1 MSEEKRLQ
9 EDLEK
14 GKAMEEFFEEAPLQR
29 IAEEKAAYEEKVA
42 KATAKFPER
51 KEVEGQ
57 RLYTP
62 LDVKD
67 FDYCEK
73 LGFPGMYPFTR
84 GVQPTMYRGRL
95 WTMRA
100 YAGFATA
107 EETNARYKYLLEA
120 GQTGLSV
127 AMDLPTQIGLDSD
140 HELSHGEVGKVGVA
154 IDSLADMEAL
164 FEGIPLDKVS
174 TSMTIN
180 GPAAVL
186 LAMYVAVAEKQGVKP
201 EQLRGTIQ
209 NDILK
214 EYIAR
219 GTYIFPPRPSMRL
232 VTDTFA
238 YCSKNIP
245 KWNTI
250 SVGAYHIREAGA
262 SEVQEIAFAFANA
275 MAYIDA
281 AIQAGQK
288 VDDFAPGISWI
299 FTAGLDFFSEV
310 AKFRAARRLWARIMK
325 ERYGAT
331 VPKAQMLRVHV
342 HTAGSVLT
350 AQQPLINAI
359 RITWQAMSA
368 ILGGI
373 QSMACCAYDEAI
385 AIPTEESATL
395 ALRTQQLLA
404 YESNIPNTIDPL
416 AGSYYVESLTD
427 KIEQEAYEYIKKI
440 DEMGGAVAAI
450 EHGYM
455 QQEMARN
462 AFSDQRDIETGKRTV
477 IGVNKYV
484 DNSKANEDQEV
495 LTVDLAVGERQVA
508 RLEKMK
514 ANRDNEAVKASL
526 EKLRAAAKGTENL
539 MPYLIDAVKT
549 YATLGEI
556 CGVLREEFGEF
567 KPSIYY

>member
-1 MSEEKRLQ
+1 MDKEKLQ
-9 EDLEK
+9 QGLNEY
-14 GKAMEEFFEEAPLQR
+14 EA
-29 IAEEKAAYEEKVA
+29 KVA

-51 KEVEGQ
+51 KNFEAQ

-62 LDVKD
+62 LDIED
-67 FDYCEK
+67 FDYGEK
-73 LGFPGMYPFTR
+73 LGFPGQYPFTR

-164 FEGIPLDKVS
+164 FDGIPLDKVS

-201 EQLRGTIQ
+201 EALKGTIQ

-232 VTDTFA
+232 ITDTFE

-281 AIQAGQK
+281 AIKAGQK

-299 FTAGLDFFSEV
+299 FTAGLDFFGEV

-325 ERYGAT
+325 ERYAAS

-350 AQQPLINAI
+350 AQQPLNNVV
-359 RITWQAMSA
+359 RITWQALSA
-368 ILGGI
+368 VLGGI

-385 AIPTEESATL
+385 ALPTEESATL

-404 YESNIPNTIDPL
+404 YESGVTDTIDPL
-416 AGSYYVESLTD
+416 AGSYYIETLTD
-427 KIEQEAYEYIKKI
+427 KIEKEAYDYIDKI
-440 DEMGGAVAAI
+440 DRMGGAVAAI
-450 EHGYM
+450 EQGYM
-455 QQEMARN
+455 QQEMA
-462 AFSDQRDIETGKRTV
+462 AHAYEYQHEVELDKRTV
-477 IGVNKYV
+477 IGVNKFN
-484 DNSKANEDQEV
+484 DSKKLAEQDV
-495 LTVDLAVGERQVA
+495 LTADLSVGERQIA
-508 RLEKMK
+508 RLKKMK
-514 ANRDNEAVKASL
+514 AARDNEAVKAAL
-526 EKLRAAAKGTENL
+526 EKLREAAKGTENL

-556 CGVLREEFGEF
+556 CGVLREEFGEYKQSGSMF
-567 KPSIYY
+567 

>member
-1 MSEEKRLQ
+1 MAEMMNDNKEMLQ
-9 EDLEK
+9 QGLE
-14 GKAMEEFFEEAPLQR
+14 
-29 IAEEKAAYEEKVA
+29 AYNAKVS

-51 KEVEGQ
+51 PHMDAKQ
-57 RLYTP
+57 RIYTP
-62 LDVKD
+62 LDIEGFNYLEKD
-67 FDYCEK
+67 
-73 LGFPGMYPFTR
+73 GFPGQYPFTR

-107 EETNARYKYLLEA
+107 EETNARYKYLLQA

-140 HELSHGEVGKVGVA
+140 AELSHGEVGKVGVA
-154 IDSLADMEAL
+154 IDSLADMEQL
-164 FEGIPLDKVS
+164 FDGIPLDKVS

-232 VTDTFA
+232 ITNTFE
-238 YCSKNIP
+238 YCSKYIP

-250 SVGAYHIREAGA
+250 SVGAYQIREAGS

-275 MAYIDA
+275 IAYIDA
-281 AIQAGQK
+281 AIKAGQK

-299 FTAGLDFFSEV
+299 FTAGLDFFFEI

-350 AQQPLINAI
+350 AQQPLNNVA

-368 ILGGI
+368 VLGGI
-373 QSMACCAYDEAI
+373 QSMACCAYDEALSL
-385 AIPTEESATL
+385 PTEESATL
-395 ALRTQQLLA
+395 ALRTQQLIA
-404 YESNIPNTIDPL
+404 YESGVADTIDPL
-416 AGSYYVESLTD
+416 AGSYYVEALTN
-427 KIEQEAYEYIKKI
+427 KIEKEAEEYIKKI

-450 EHGYM
+450 EQGYM
-455 QQEMARN
+455 QREMA
-462 AFSDQRDIETGKRTV
+462 AHAYEDLTAIETGKKTV
-477 IGVNKYV
+477 IGVNKYA
-484 DNSKANEDQEV
+484 DNKGAAEGESLKA
-495 LTVDLAVGERQVA
+495 DLSVGERQIKRVND
-508 RLEKMK
+508 MK
-514 ANRDNEAVKASL
+514 AKRDQAAVDKALAELKEACNG
-526 EKLRAAAKGTENL
+526 EENL
-539 MPYLIDAVKT
+539 MPYLIAAVKT

-556 CGVLREEFGEF
+556 CGVMREVFGEYKQDGSAF
-567 KPSIYY
+567 

>member
-1 MSEEKRLQ
+1 MTTTMNDKEMLQ
-9 EDLEK
+9 QGLD
-14 GKAMEEFFEEAPLQR
+14 
-29 IAEEKAAYEEKVA
+29 AYNVKVA

-51 KEVEGQ
+51 PHMDAKQ

-62 LDVKD
+62 LDIDGFNYLEKD
-67 FDYCEK
+67 
-73 LGFPGMYPFTR
+73 GFPGQYPFTR

-107 EETNARYKYLLEA
+107 EETNARYKYLLQA

-140 HELSHGEVGKVGVA
+140 AELSHGEVGKVGVA
-154 IDSLADMEAL
+154 IDSLADMEQL
-164 FEGIPLDKVS
+164 FDGIPLDKVS

-232 VTDTFA
+232 ITNTFE
-238 YCSKNIP
+238 YCSKYIP

-275 MAYIDA
+275 IAYIDA
-281 AIQAGQK
+281 AIKAGQK

-299 FTAGLDFFSEV
+299 FTAGLDFFFEI

-350 AQQPLINAI
+350 AQQPLNNVA

-368 ILGGI
+368 VLGGI
-373 QSMACCAYDEAI
+373 QSMACCAYDEALSL
-385 AIPTEESATL
+385 PTEESATL
-395 ALRTQQLLA
+395 ALRTQQLIA
-404 YESNIPNTIDPL
+404 YESGVADTIDPL
-416 AGSYYVESLTD
+416 AGSYYVEALTN
-427 KIEQEAYEYIKKI
+427 KIEQDAEEYIKKI

-450 EHGYM
+450 EQGYM
-455 QQEMARN
+455 QREMA
-462 AFSDQRDIETGKRTV
+462 AHAYEDLTAIETGKKTV
-477 IGVNKYV
+477 IGVNKYA
-484 DNSKANEDQEV
+484 DNKGAAEGESLKA
-495 LTVDLAVGERQVA
+495 DLSVGERQIKRVNA
-508 RLEKMK
+508 MK
-514 ANRDNEAVKASL
+514 AKRDQAAVDKALGELKEAC
-526 EKLRAAAKGTENL
+526 KGEENL
-539 MPYLIDAVKT
+539 MPYLIAAVKT

-556 CGVLREEFGEF
+556 CGVMREVFGEYKQDGSAF
-567 KPSIYY
+567 

>member
-1 MSEEKRLQ
+1 MNKEKLQ
-9 EDLEK
+9 QGLNEY
-14 GKAMEEFFEEAPLQR
+14 EA
-29 IAEEKAAYEEKVA
+29 KVA

-51 KEVEGQ
+51 KNFEAQ

-62 LDVKD
+62 LDIED
-67 FDYCEK
+67 FDYGEK
-73 LGFPGMYPFTR
+73 LGFPGQYPFTR

-164 FEGIPLDKVS
+164 FDGIPLDKVS

-201 EQLRGTIQ
+201 EALKGTIQ

-232 VTDTFA
+232 ITDTFE

-281 AIQAGQK
+281 AIKAGQK

-299 FTAGLDFFSEV
+299 FTAGLDFFGEV

-325 ERYGAT
+325 ERYGAS

-350 AQQPLINAI
+350 AQQPLNNVV
-359 RITWQAMSA
+359 RITWQALSA
-368 ILGGI
+368 VLGGI

-385 AIPTEESATL
+385 ALPTEESATL

-404 YESNIPNTIDPL
+404 YESGVTDTIDPL
-416 AGSYYVESLTD
+416 AGSYYIETLTD
-427 KIEQEAYEYIKKI
+427 KIEKEAYDYIDKI
-440 DEMGGAVAAI
+440 DRMGGAVAAI
-450 EHGYM
+450 EQGYM
-455 QQEMARN
+455 QQEMA
-462 AFSDQRDIETGKRTV
+462 AHAYEYQHEVELGKRTV
-477 IGVNKYV
+477 IGVNKFN
-484 DNSKANEDQEV
+484 DSKKLAEQDV
-495 LTVDLAVGERQVA
+495 LTADLSVGERQIA
-508 RLEKMK
+508 RLEKMR
-514 ANRDNEAVKASL
+514 AARDNEAVKAAL
-526 EKLRAAAKGTENL
+526 EKLREAAKGTENL

-556 CGVLREEFGEF
+556 CGVLREEFGEYKQSGSMF
-567 KPSIYY
+567 

>member
-1 MSEEKRLQ
+1 MDKEKLQ
-9 EDLEK
+9 QGLNEY
-14 GKAMEEFFEEAPLQR
+14 EA
-29 IAEEKAAYEEKVA
+29 KVA
-42 KATAKFPER
+42 KAVAKFPER
-51 KEVEGQ
+51 KNFEAQ

-62 LDVKD
+62 LDIED
-67 FDYCEK
+67 FDYGEK
-73 LGFPGMYPFTR
+73 LGFPGQYPFTR

-164 FEGIPLDKVS
+164 FDGIPLDKVS

-201 EQLRGTIQ
+201 EALKGTIQ

-232 VTDTFA
+232 ITDTFE

-281 AIQAGQK
+281 AIKAGQK

-299 FTAGLDFFSEV
+299 FTAGLNFFGEV

-325 ERYGAT
+325 ERYGAS

-350 AQQPLINAI
+350 AQQPLNNVV
-359 RITWQAMSA
+359 RITWQALSA
-368 ILGGI
+368 VLGGI

-385 AIPTEESATL
+385 ALPTEESATL

-404 YESNIPNTIDPL
+404 YESGVTDTIDPL
-416 AGSYYVESLTD
+416 AGSYYIETLTD
-427 KIEQEAYEYIKKI
+427 KIEKEAYDYIDKI
-440 DEMGGAVAAI
+440 DRMGGAVAAI
-450 EHGYM
+450 EQGYM
-455 QQEMARN
+455 QQEMA
-462 AFSDQRDIETGKRTV
+462 AHAYEYQHEVELGKRTV
-477 IGVNKYV
+477 IGVNKFN
-484 DNSKANEDQEV
+484 DSKKLAEQDV
-495 LTVDLAVGERQVA
+495 LTADLSVGERQIA

-514 ANRDNEAVKASL
+514 AARDNEAVKAAL
-526 EKLRAAAKGTENL
+526 EKLREAAKGTENL

-556 CGVLREEFGEF
+556 CGVLREEFGEYKQSGSMF
-567 KPSIYY
+567 

>member
-1 MSEEKRLQ
+1 MDKEKLQ
-9 EDLEK
+9 QGLNEY
-14 GKAMEEFFEEAPLQR
+14 EA
-29 IAEEKAAYEEKVA
+29 KVA
-42 KATAKFPER
+42 KAVAKFPER
-51 KEVEGQ
+51 KNFETQ

-62 LDVKD
+62 LDIED
-67 FDYCEK
+67 FDYGEK
-73 LGFPGMYPFTR
+73 LGFPGQYPFTR

-164 FEGIPLDKVS
+164 FDGIPLDKVS

-201 EQLRGTIQ
+201 EALKGTIQ

-232 VTDTFA
+232 ITDTFE

-281 AIQAGQK
+281 AIKAGQK

-299 FTAGLDFFSEV
+299 FTAGLDFFGEV

-325 ERYGAT
+325 ERYGAS

-350 AQQPLINAI
+350 AQQPLNNVV
-359 RITWQAMSA
+359 RITWQALSA
-368 ILGGI
+368 VLGGI

-385 AIPTEESATL
+385 ALPTEESATL

-404 YESNIPNTIDPL
+404 YESGVTDTIDPL
-416 AGSYYVESLTD
+416 AGSYYIETLTD
-427 KIEQEAYEYIKKI
+427 KIEKEAYDYIDKI
-440 DEMGGAVAAI
+440 DRMGGAVAAI
-450 EHGYM
+450 EQGYM
-455 QQEMARN
+455 QQEMA
-462 AFSDQRDIETGKRTV
+462 AHAYEYQHEVELGKRTV
-477 IGVNKYV
+477 IGVNKFN
-484 DNSKANEDQEV
+484 DSKKLAEQDV
-495 LTVDLAVGERQVA
+495 LTADLSVGERQIA

-514 ANRDNEAVKASL
+514 AGRDNEAVKAAL
-526 EKLRAAAKGTENL
+526 EKLREAAKGTENL

-556 CGVLREEFGEF
+556 CGVLREEFGEYKQSGSMF
-567 KPSIYY
+567 

>member
-1 MSEEKRLQ
+1 MDKEKLQ
-9 EDLEK
+9 QGLNEY
-14 GKAMEEFFEEAPLQR
+14 EA
-29 IAEEKAAYEEKVA
+29 KVA

-51 KEVEGQ
+51 KNFEAQ

-62 LDVKD
+62 LDIED
-67 FDYCEK
+67 FDYGEK
-73 LGFPGMYPFTR
+73 LGFPGQYPFTR

-164 FEGIPLDKVS
+164 FDGIPLDKVS

-201 EQLRGTIQ
+201 EALKGTIQ

-232 VTDTFA
+232 ITDTFE

-281 AIQAGQK
+281 AIKAGQK

-299 FTAGLDFFSEV
+299 FTAGLDFFGEV

-325 ERYGAT
+325 ERYGAS

-350 AQQPLINAI
+350 AQQPLNNVV
-359 RITWQAMSA
+359 RITWQALSA
-368 ILGGI
+368 VLGGI

-385 AIPTEESATL
+385 ALPTEESATL

-404 YESNIPNTIDPL
+404 YESGVTDTIDPL
-416 AGSYYVESLTD
+416 AGSYYIETLTD
-427 KIEQEAYEYIKKI
+427 KIEKEAYDYIDKI
-440 DEMGGAVAAI
+440 ERMGGAVAAI
-450 EHGYM
+450 EQGYM
-455 QQEMARN
+455 QQEMA
-462 AFSDQRDIETGKRTV
+462 AHAYEYQHEVELGKRTV
-477 IGVNKYV
+477 IGVNKFN
-484 DNSKANEDQEV
+484 DSKKLAEQDV
-495 LTVDLAVGERQVA
+495 LTADLSVGERQIA

-514 ANRDNEAVKASL
+514 AARDNEAVKAAL
-526 EKLRAAAKGTENL
+526 EKLREAAKGTENL

-556 CGVLREEFGEF
+556 CGVLREEFGEYKQSGSMF
-567 KPSIYY
+567 

>member
-1 MSEEKRLQ
+1 MTDKEMLQ
-9 EDLEK
+9 QGLE
-14 GKAMEEFFEEAPLQR
+14 
-29 IAEEKAAYEEKVA
+29 AYNAKVA

-51 KEVEGQ
+51 PHMDAKQ
-57 RLYTP
+57 RIYTP
-62 LDVKD
+62 LDIEGFNYLEKD
-67 FDYCEK
+67 
-73 LGFPGMYPFTR
+73 GFPGQYPFTR

-107 EETNARYKYLLEA
+107 EETNARYKYLLQA

-140 HELSHGEVGKVGVA
+140 AELSHGEVGKVGVA
-154 IDSLADMEAL
+154 IDSLADMEQL
-164 FEGIPLDKVS
+164 FDGIPLDKVS

-232 VTDTFA
+232 ITNTFE
-238 YCSKNIP
+238 YCSKYIP

-250 SVGAYHIREAGA
+250 SVGAYHIREAGS

-275 MAYIDA
+275 IAYIDA
-281 AIQAGQK
+281 AIKAGQK

-299 FTAGLDFFSEV
+299 FTAGLDFFFEI

-350 AQQPLINAI
+350 AQQPLNNVA

-368 ILGGI
+368 VLGGI
-373 QSMACCAYDEAI
+373 QSMACCAYDEALSL
-385 AIPTEESATL
+385 PTEESATL
-395 ALRTQQLLA
+395 ALRTQQLIA
-404 YESNIPNTIDPL
+404 YESGVADTIDPL
-416 AGSYYVESLTD
+416 AGSYYVEALTN
-427 KIEQEAYEYIKKI
+427 KIEKKRKNI
-440 DEMGGAVAAI
+440 LRRSMRWAV
-450 EHGYM
+450 
-455 QQEMARN
+455 
-462 AFSDQRDIETGKRTV
+462 
-477 IGVNKYV
+477 
-484 DNSKANEDQEV
+484 
-495 LTVDLAVGERQVA
+495 
-508 RLEKMK
+508 
-514 ANRDNEAVKASL
+514 
-526 EKLRAAAKGTENL
+526 
-539 MPYLIDAVKT
+539 P
-549 YATLGEI
+549 
-556 CGVLREEFGEF
+556 
-567 KPSIYY
+567 

>member
-1 MSEEKRLQ
+1 MDKEKLQ
-9 EDLEK
+9 QGLNEY
-14 GKAMEEFFEEAPLQR
+14 EA
-29 IAEEKAAYEEKVA
+29 KVA

-51 KEVEGQ
+51 KNFEAQ

-62 LDVKD
+62 LDIED
-67 FDYCEK
+67 FDYGEK
-73 LGFPGMYPFTR
+73 LGFPGQYPFTR

-164 FEGIPLDKVS
+164 FDGIPLDKVS

-201 EQLRGTIQ
+201 EALKGTIQ

-232 VTDTFA
+232 ITDTFE

-281 AIQAGQK
+281 AIKAGQK

-299 FTAGLDFFSEV
+299 FTAGLDFFGEV

-325 ERYGAT
+325 ERYGAS

-350 AQQPLINAI
+350 AQQPLNNVV
-359 RITWQAMSA
+359 RITWQALSA
-368 ILGGI
+368 VLGGI

-385 AIPTEESATL
+385 ALPTEESATL

-404 YESNIPNTIDPL
+404 YESGVTDTIDPL
-416 AGSYYVESLTD
+416 AGSYYIETLTD
-427 KIEQEAYEYIKKI
+427 KIEKEAYDYIDKI
-440 DEMGGAVAAI
+440 DHMGGAVAAI
-450 EHGYM
+450 EQGYM
-455 QQEMARN
+455 QQEMA
-462 AFSDQRDIETGKRTV
+462 AHAYEYQHEVELGKRTV
-477 IGVNKYV
+477 IGVNKFN
-484 DNSKANEDQEV
+484 DSKKLAEQDV
-495 LTVDLAVGERQVA
+495 LTADLSVGERQIA

-514 ANRDNEAVKASL
+514 AARDNEAVKAAL
-526 EKLRAAAKGTENL
+526 EKLREAAKGTENL

-556 CGVLREEFGEF
+556 CGVLREEFGEYKQSGSMF
-567 KPSIYY
+567 

>member
-1 MSEEKRLQ
+1 MDKEKLQ
-9 EDLEK
+9 QGLNEY
-14 GKAMEEFFEEAPLQR
+14 EA
-29 IAEEKAAYEEKVA
+29 KVA

-51 KEVEGQ
+51 KNFEVQ

-62 LDVKD
+62 LDIED
-67 FDYCEK
+67 FDYGEK
-73 LGFPGMYPFTR
+73 LGFPGQYPFTR

-164 FEGIPLDKVS
+164 FDGIPLDKVS

-201 EQLRGTIQ
+201 EALKGTIQ

-232 VTDTFA
+232 ITDTFE

-281 AIQAGQK
+281 AIKAGQK

-299 FTAGLDFFSEV
+299 FTARLDFFGEV

-325 ERYGAT
+325 ERYGAS

-350 AQQPLINAI
+350 AQQPLNNVV
-359 RITWQAMSA
+359 RITWQALSA
-368 ILGGI
+368 VLGGI

-385 AIPTEESATL
+385 ALPTEESATL

-404 YESNIPNTIDPL
+404 YESGVTDTIDPL
-416 AGSYYVESLTD
+416 AGSYYIETLTD
-427 KIEQEAYEYIKKI
+427 KIEKEAYDYIDKI
-440 DEMGGAVAAI
+440 DRMGGAVAAI
-450 EHGYM
+450 EQGYM
-455 QQEMARN
+455 QQEMA
-462 AFSDQRDIETGKRTV
+462 AHAYEYQHEVELGKRTV
-477 IGVNKYV
+477 IGVNKFN
-484 DNSKANEDQEV
+484 DSKKLAEQDV
-495 LTVDLAVGERQVA
+495 LTADLSVGERQIA

-514 ANRDNEAVKASL
+514 AARDNEAVKAAL
-526 EKLRAAAKGTENL
+526 EKLREAAKGTENL

-556 CGVLREEFGEF
+556 CGVLREEFGEYKQSGSMF
-567 KPSIYY
+567 

>member
-1 MSEEKRLQ
+1 MDKEKLQ
-9 EDLEK
+9 QGLNEY
-14 GKAMEEFFEEAPLQR
+14 EA
-29 IAEEKAAYEEKVA
+29 KVA

-51 KEVEGQ
+51 KNFEAQ

-62 LDVKD
+62 LDIED
-67 FDYCEK
+67 FDYGEK
-73 LGFPGMYPFTR
+73 LGFPGQYPFTR

-164 FEGIPLDKVS
+164 FDGIPLDKVS

-201 EQLRGTIQ
+201 EALKGTIQ

-219 GTYIFPPRPSMRL
+219 GTYIFSPRPSMRL
-232 VTDTFA
+232 ITDTFE

-281 AIQAGQK
+281 AIKAGQK

-299 FTAGLDFFSEV
+299 FTAGLDFFGEV

-325 ERYGAT
+325 ERYGAS

-350 AQQPLINAI
+350 AQQPLNNVV
-359 RITWQAMSA
+359 RITWQALSA
-368 ILGGI
+368 VLGGI

-385 AIPTEESATL
+385 ALPTEESATL

-404 YESNIPNTIDPL
+404 YESGVTDTIDPL
-416 AGSYYVESLTD
+416 AGSYYIETLTD
-427 KIEQEAYEYIKKI
+427 KIEKEAYDYIDKI
-440 DEMGGAVAAI
+440 DRMGGAVAAI
-450 EHGYM
+450 EQGYM
-455 QQEMARN
+455 QQEMA
-462 AFSDQRDIETGKRTV
+462 AHAYEYQHEVELGKRTV
-477 IGVNKYV
+477 IGVNKFN
-484 DNSKANEDQEV
+484 DSKKIAEQDV
-495 LTVDLAVGERQVA
+495 LTADLSVGERQIA

-514 ANRDNEAVKASL
+514 AARDNEAVKAAL
-526 EKLRAAAKGTENL
+526 EKLREAAKGTENL

-556 CGVLREEFGEF
+556 CGVLREEFGEYKQSGSMF
-567 KPSIYY
+567 

>member
-1 MSEEKRLQ
+1 MDKEKLQ
-9 EDLEK
+9 QGLNEY
-14 GKAMEEFFEEAPLQR
+14 EA
-29 IAEEKAAYEEKVA
+29 KVA
-42 KATAKFPER
+42 KAVAKFPER
-51 KEVEGQ
+51 KNFEAQ

-62 LDVKD
+62 LDIED
-67 FDYCEK
+67 FDYGEK
-73 LGFPGMYPFTR
+73 LGFPGQYPFTR

-164 FEGIPLDKVS
+164 FDGIPLDKVS

-201 EQLRGTIQ
+201 EDLKGTIQ

-232 VTDTFA
+232 ITDTFE
-238 YCSKNIP
+238 YCSKNIS

-281 AIQAGQK
+281 AIKAGQK

-299 FTAGLDFFSEV
+299 FTAGLDFFGEV

-325 ERYGAT
+325 ERYGAS

-350 AQQPLINAI
+350 AQQPLNNVV
-359 RITWQAMSA
+359 RITWQALSA
-368 ILGGI
+368 ALGGI

-385 AIPTEESATL
+385 ALPTEESATL

-404 YESNIPNTIDPL
+404 YESGVTDTIDPL
-416 AGSYYVESLTD
+416 AGSYYIEALTD
-427 KIEQEAYEYIKKI
+427 KIEKEAYDYIDKI
-440 DEMGGAVAAI
+440 DRMGGAVAAI
-450 EHGYM
+450 EQGYM
-455 QQEMARN
+455 QQEMA
-462 AFSDQRDIETGKRTV
+462 AHAYEYQHEVELGKRTV
-477 IGVNKYV
+477 IGVNKFN
-484 DNSKANEDQEV
+484 DSKKLAEQDV
-495 LTVDLAVGERQVA
+495 LTADLSVGERQIA

-514 ANRDNEAVKASL
+514 ASRDNEAVKAAL
-526 EKLRAAAKGTENL
+526 EKLREAAKGTENL

-556 CGVLREEFGEF
+556 CGVLREEFGEYKQSGSMF
-567 KPSIYY
+567 

>member
-1 MSEEKRLQ
+1 MDKEKLQ
-9 EDLEK
+9 QGLNEY
-14 GKAMEEFFEEAPLQR
+14 EA
-29 IAEEKAAYEEKVA
+29 KVA

-51 KEVEGQ
+51 KNFETQ

-62 LDVKD
+62 LDIED
-67 FDYCEK
+67 FDYGEK
-73 LGFPGMYPFTR
+73 LGFPGQYPFTR

-164 FEGIPLDKVS
+164 FDGIPLDKVS

-201 EQLRGTIQ
+201 EDLKGTIQ

-232 VTDTFA
+232 ITDTFE

-281 AIQAGQK
+281 AIKAGQK

-299 FTAGLDFFSEV
+299 FTAGLDFFGEV

-325 ERYGAT
+325 ERYGAS

-350 AQQPLINAI
+350 AQQPLNNVV
-359 RITWQAMSA
+359 RITWQALSA
-368 ILGGI
+368 VLGGI

-385 AIPTEESATL
+385 ALPTEESATL

-404 YESNIPNTIDPL
+404 YESGVTDTIDPL
-416 AGSYYVESLTD
+416 AGSYYIETLTD
-427 KIEQEAYEYIKKI
+427 KIEKEAYDYIDKI
-440 DEMGGAVAAI
+440 DRMGGAVAAI
-450 EHGYM
+450 EQGYM
-455 QQEMARN
+455 QQEMA
-462 AFSDQRDIETGKRTV
+462 AHAYEYQHEVELGKRTV
-477 IGVNKYV
+477 IGVNKFN
-484 DNSKANEDQEV
+484 DSKKLAEQDV
-495 LTVDLAVGERQVA
+495 LTADLSVGERQIA

-514 ANRDNEAVKASL
+514 AARDNEAVKAAL
-526 EKLRAAAKGTENL
+526 EKLREAAKGMENL

-556 CGVLREEFGEF
+556 CGVLREEFGEYKQSGSMF
-567 KPSIYY
+567 

>member
-1 MSEEKRLQ
+1 MDKEKLQ
-9 EDLEK
+9 QGL
-14 GKAMEEFFEEAPLQR
+14 
-29 IAEEKAAYEEKVA
+29 AEYDAKVA

-51 KEVEGQ
+51 KEFAAQ

-62 LDVKD
+62 MDVEG
-67 FDYCEK
+67 FDYGEK
-73 LGFPGMYPFTR
+73 LGFPGQYPFTR

-107 EETNARYKYLLEA
+107 EETNVRYKYLLEA

-164 FEGIPLDKVS
+164 FDGIPLDKVS

-186 LAMYVAVAEKQGVKP
+186 LAMYVAVAEKQGVAP
-201 EQLRGTIQ
+201 EALKGTIQ

-232 VTDTFA
+232 ITDTFE

-281 AIQAGQK
+281 AIKAGQK

-350 AQQPLINAI
+350 AQQPLNNVV

-368 ILGGI
+368 VLGGI

-385 AIPTEESATL
+385 ALPTEESATL

-404 YESNIPNTIDPL
+404 YESGVTDTIDPL
-416 AGSYYVESLTD
+416 AGSYYIESLTD
-427 KIEQEAYEYIKKI
+427 KIEQEAYEYIAKI
-440 DEMGGAVAAI
+440 DKMGGAVAAI
-450 EHGYM
+450 EQGYM
-455 QQEMARN
+455 QQEMA
-462 AFSDQRDIETGKRTV
+462 AHAYEYQHDVELGKRTV
-477 IGVNKYV
+477 IGVNKFA
-484 DNSKANEDQEV
+484 DNKKMAEQDV
-495 LTVDLAVGERQVA
+495 LTADLSVGERQVA
-508 RLEKMK
+508 RLNKMK
-514 ANRDNEAVKASL
+514 AGRDNAAVQASL
-526 EKLRAAAKGTENL
+526 AKLREAAKGTENL

-556 CGVLREEFGEF
+556 CGVLREEFGEYKQSGSMF
-567 KPSIYY
+567 

>member
-1 MSEEKRLQ
+1 MDKEKLQ
-9 EDLEK
+9 QGLNEY
-14 GKAMEEFFEEAPLQR
+14 EA
-29 IAEEKAAYEEKVA
+29 KVA

-51 KEVEGQ
+51 KNFEAQ

-62 LDVKD
+62 LDIED
-67 FDYCEK
+67 FDYGEK
-73 LGFPGMYPFTR
+73 LGFPGQYPFTR

-201 EQLRGTIQ
+201 EALKGTIQ

-232 VTDTFA
+232 ITDTFE

-281 AIQAGQK
+281 AIKAGQK

-299 FTAGLDFFSEV
+299 FTAGLDFFGEV

-325 ERYGAT
+325 ERYGAS

-350 AQQPLINAI
+350 AQQPLNNVV
-359 RITWQAMSA
+359 RITWQALSA
-368 ILGGI
+368 VLGGI

-385 AIPTEESATL
+385 ALPTEESATL

-404 YESNIPNTIDPL
+404 YESGVTDTIDPL
-416 AGSYYVESLTD
+416 AGSYYIETLTD
-427 KIEQEAYEYIKKI
+427 KIEKEAYDYIDKI
-440 DEMGGAVAAI
+440 DRMGGAVAAI
-450 EHGYM
+450 EQGYM
-455 QQEMARN
+455 QQEMA
-462 AFSDQRDIETGKRTV
+462 AHAYEYQHEVELGKRTV
-477 IGVNKYV
+477 IGVNKFN
-484 DNSKANEDQEV
+484 DSKKLAEQDV
-495 LTVDLAVGERQVA
+495 LTADLSVGERQIA

-514 ANRDNEAVKASL
+514 AARDNDSVKAAL
-526 EKLRAAAKGTENL
+526 EKLREAAKGTENL
-539 MPYLIDAVKT
+539 MPYLINAVKT

-556 CGVLREEFGEF
+556 CGVLREEFGEYKQSGSMF
-567 KPSIYY
+567 

>member
-1 MSEEKRLQ
+1 MDKEKLQ
-9 EDLEK
+9 QGLNEY
-14 GKAMEEFFEEAPLQR
+14 EA
-29 IAEEKAAYEEKVA
+29 KVA
-42 KATAKFPER
+42 KAVAKFPER
-51 KEVEGQ
+51 KNFEAQ

-62 LDVKD
+62 LDIED
-67 FDYCEK
+67 FDYEEK
-73 LGFPGMYPFTR
+73 LGFPGQYPFTR

-164 FEGIPLDKVS
+164 FDGIPLDKVS

-201 EQLRGTIQ
+201 EALKGTIQ

-232 VTDTFA
+232 ITDTFE

-281 AIQAGQK
+281 AIKAGQK

-299 FTAGLDFFSEV
+299 FTAGLDFFGEV

-325 ERYGAT
+325 ERYGAS

-350 AQQPLINAI
+350 AQQPLNNVV
-359 RITWQAMSA
+359 RITWQALSA
-368 ILGGI
+368 VLGGI

-385 AIPTEESATL
+385 ALPTEESATL

-404 YESNIPNTIDPL
+404 YESGVTDTIDPL
-416 AGSYYVESLTD
+416 AGSYYIETLTD
-427 KIEQEAYEYIKKI
+427 KIEKEAYDYIDKI
-440 DEMGGAVAAI
+440 DRMGGAVAAI
-450 EHGYM
+450 EQGYM
-455 QQEMARN
+455 QQEMA
-462 AFSDQRDIETGKRTV
+462 AHAYEYQHEVELGKRTV
-477 IGVNKYV
+477 IGVNKFN
-484 DNSKANEDQEV
+484 DSKKLAEQDL
-495 LTVDLAVGERQVA
+495 LTADLSVGERQIA

-514 ANRDNEAVKASL
+514 AARDNGAVKAAL
-526 EKLRAAAKGTENL
+526 EKLREAAKGTENL

-556 CGVLREEFGEF
+556 CGVLREEFGEYKQSGSMF
-567 KPSIYY
+567 

>member
-1 MSEEKRLQ
+1 MTEKINDKEMLQ
-9 EDLEK
+9 QGLDSYN
-14 GKAMEEFFEEAPLQR
+14 A
-29 IAEEKAAYEEKVA
+29 KVA
-42 KATAKFPER
+42 KATAKFPECPHMDA
-51 KEVEGQ
+51 KQ

-62 LDVKD
+62 LDIEGFNYLEKD
-67 FDYCEK
+67 
-73 LGFPGMYPFTR
+73 GFPGQYPFTR

-107 EETNARYKYLLEA
+107 EETNARYKYLLQA

-140 HELSHGEVGKVGVA
+140 AELSHGEVGKVGVA
-154 IDSLADMEAL
+154 IDSLADMEQL
-164 FEGIPLDKVS
+164 FDGIPLDKVS

-232 VTDTFA
+232 ITNTFE
-238 YCSKNIP
+238 YCSKYIP

-275 MAYIDA
+275 IAYIDA
-281 AIQAGQK
+281 AIKAGQK

-299 FTAGLDFFSEV
+299 FTAGLDFFFEI

-350 AQQPLINAI
+350 AQQPLNNVA

-368 ILGGI
+368 VLGGI
-373 QSMACCAYDEAI
+373 QSMACCAYDEALSL
-385 AIPTEESATL
+385 PTEESATL
-395 ALRTQQLLA
+395 ALRTQQLIA
-404 YESNIPNTIDPL
+404 YESGVADTIDPL
-416 AGSYYVESLTD
+416 AGSYYVEALTN
-427 KIEQEAYEYIKKI
+427 KIEKEAEEYIKKI

-450 EHGYM
+450 EQGYM
-455 QQEMARN
+455 QREMA
-462 AFSDQRDIETGKRTV
+462 AHAYEDLTAIETGKKTV
-477 IGVNKYV
+477 IGVNKYA
-484 DNSKANEDQEV
+484 DNKGAAEGESLKA
-495 LTVDLAVGERQVA
+495 DLSVGERQIKRVDA
-508 RLEKMK
+508 MK
-514 ANRDNEAVKASL
+514 AKRDQASVDKALKDLKEAC
-526 EKLRAAAKGTENL
+526 KGEENL
-539 MPYLIDAVKT
+539 MPYLIAAVKT

-556 CGVLREEFGEF
+556 CGVMREVFGEYKQDGSAF
-567 KPSIYY
+567 

>member
-1 MSEEKRLQ
+1 MNKEKLQ
-9 EDLEK
+9 QGLNEY
-14 GKAMEEFFEEAPLQR
+14 EA
-29 IAEEKAAYEEKVA
+29 KVA
-42 KATAKFPER
+42 KAVAKFPER
-51 KEVEGQ
+51 KNFEAQ

-62 LDVKD
+62 LDIED
-67 FDYCEK
+67 FDYGEK
-73 LGFPGMYPFTR
+73 LGFPGQYPFTR

-164 FEGIPLDKVS
+164 FDGIPLDKVS

-201 EQLRGTIQ
+201 EALKGTIQ

-232 VTDTFA
+232 ITDTFE

-281 AIQAGQK
+281 AIKAGQK

-299 FTAGLDFFSEV
+299 FTAGLDFFGEV

-325 ERYGAT
+325 ERYGAS

-350 AQQPLINAI
+350 AQQPLNNVV
-359 RITWQAMSA
+359 RITWQALSA
-368 ILGGI
+368 VLGGI

-385 AIPTEESATL
+385 ALPTEESATL

-404 YESNIPNTIDPL
+404 YESGVTDTIDPL
-416 AGSYYVESLTD
+416 AGSYYIETLTD
-427 KIEQEAYEYIKKI
+427 KIEKEAYDYIDKI
-440 DEMGGAVAAI
+440 DRMGGAVAAI
-450 EHGYM
+450 EQGYM
-455 QQEMARN
+455 QQEMA
-462 AFSDQRDIETGKRTV
+462 AHAYEYQHEVELGKRTV
-477 IGVNKYV
+477 IGVNKFN
-484 DNSKANEDQEV
+484 DSKKLAEQDV
-495 LTVDLAVGERQVA
+495 LTADLSVGERQIA
-508 RLEKMK
+508 RLEKIK
-514 ANRDNEAVKASL
+514 AARDNEAVKAAL
-526 EKLRAAAKGTENL
+526 EKLREAAKGTENL

-556 CGVLREEFGEF
+556 CGVLREEFGEYKQSGSMF
-567 KPSIYY
+567 

>member
-1 MSEEKRLQ
+1 MDKEKLQ
-9 EDLEK
+9 QGLNEY
-14 GKAMEEFFEEAPLQR
+14 EA
-29 IAEEKAAYEEKVA
+29 KVA

-51 KEVEGQ
+51 KNFEAQ

-62 LDVKD
+62 LDIED
-67 FDYCEK
+67 FDYGEK
-73 LGFPGMYPFTR
+73 LGFPGQYPFTR

-164 FEGIPLDKVS
+164 FDGIPLDKVS

-201 EQLRGTIQ
+201 EALKGTIQ

-232 VTDTFA
+232 ITDTFE

-281 AIQAGQK
+281 AIKAGQK

-299 FTAGLDFFSEV
+299 FTAGLDFFGEV

-325 ERYGAT
+325 ERYGAS

-350 AQQPLINAI
+350 AQQPLNNVV
-359 RITWQAMSA
+359 RITWQALSA
-368 ILGGI
+368 VLGGI

-385 AIPTEESATL
+385 ALPTEESATL

-404 YESNIPNTIDPL
+404 YESGVTDTIDPL
-416 AGSYYVESLTD
+416 AGSYYIETLPD
-427 KIEQEAYEYIKKI
+427 KIEKEAYDYIDKI
-440 DEMGGAVAAI
+440 DRMGGAVAAI
-450 EHGYM
+450 EQGYM
-455 QQEMARN
+455 QQEMA
-462 AFSDQRDIETGKRTV
+462 AHAYEYQHEVELGKRTV
-477 IGVNKYV
+477 IGVNKFN
-484 DNSKANEDQEV
+484 DSKKLAEQDV
-495 LTVDLAVGERQVA
+495 LTADLSVGERQIA

-514 ANRDNEAVKASL
+514 AARDNEAVKAAL
-526 EKLRAAAKGTENL
+526 EKLREAAKGTENL

-556 CGVLREEFGEF
+556 CGVLREEFGEYKQSGSMF
-567 KPSIYY
+567 

>member
-1 MSEEKRLQ
+1 MDKEKLQ
-9 EDLEK
+9 QGLNEY
-14 GKAMEEFFEEAPLQR
+14 EA
-29 IAEEKAAYEEKVA
+29 KVA
-42 KATAKFPER
+42 KAVAKFPER
-51 KEVEGQ
+51 KNFEAQ

-62 LDVKD
+62 LDIED
-67 FDYCEK
+67 FDYGEK
-73 LGFPGMYPFTR
+73 LGFPGQYPFTR

-164 FEGIPLDKVS
+164 FDGIPLDKVS

-201 EQLRGTIQ
+201 EALKGTIQ

-232 VTDTFA
+232 ITDTFE

-281 AIQAGQK
+281 AIKAGQK

-299 FTAGLDFFSEV
+299 FTAGLDFFGEV

-325 ERYGAT
+325 ERYGAS

-350 AQQPLINAI
+350 AQQPLNNVV
-359 RITWQAMSA
+359 RITWQALSA
-368 ILGGI
+368 VLGGI

-385 AIPTEESATL
+385 ALPTEESATL

-404 YESNIPNTIDPL
+404 YESGVTDTIDPL
-416 AGSYYVESLTD
+416 AGSYYIETLTD
-427 KIEQEAYEYIKKI
+427 KIEKEAYDYIDKI
-440 DEMGGAVAAI
+440 DRMGGAVAAI
-450 EHGYM
+450 EQGYM
-455 QQEMARN
+455 QQEMA
-462 AFSDQRDIETGKRTV
+462 AHAYEYQHEVELGKRTV
-477 IGVNKYV
+477 IGVNKFN
-484 DNSKANEDQEV
+484 DSKKLAEQDV
-495 LTVDLAVGERQVA
+495 LMADLSVGERQIA

-514 ANRDNEAVKASL
+514 AARDNGAVKAAL
-526 EKLRAAAKGTENL
+526 EKLREAAKGTENL

-556 CGVLREEFGEF
+556 CGVLREEFGEYKQSGSMF
-567 KPSIYY
+567 

>member
-1 MSEEKRLQ
+1 MDKEKLQ
-9 EDLEK
+9 QGLNEY
-14 GKAMEEFFEEAPLQR
+14 EA
-29 IAEEKAAYEEKVA
+29 KVA
-42 KATAKFPER
+42 KAVAKFPER
-51 KEVEGQ
+51 KNFEAQ

-62 LDVKD
+62 LDIED
-67 FDYCEK
+67 FDYGEK
-73 LGFPGMYPFTR
+73 LGFPGQYPFTR

-164 FEGIPLDKVS
+164 FDGIPLDKVS

-201 EQLRGTIQ
+201 EALKGTIQ

-232 VTDTFA
+232 ITDTFE

-281 AIQAGQK
+281 AIKAGQK
-288 VDDFAPGISWI
+288 VDDFAPGVSWI
-299 FTAGLDFFSEV
+299 FTAGLDFFGEV

-325 ERYGAT
+325 ERYGAS

-350 AQQPLINAI
+350 AQQPLNNVV
-359 RITWQAMSA
+359 RITWQALSA
-368 ILGGI
+368 VLGGI

-385 AIPTEESATL
+385 ALPTEESATL

-404 YESNIPNTIDPL
+404 YESGVTDTIDPL
-416 AGSYYVESLTD
+416 AGSYYIETLTD
-427 KIEQEAYEYIKKI
+427 KIEKEAYDYIDKI
-440 DEMGGAVAAI
+440 DRMGGAVAAI
-450 EHGYM
+450 EQGYM
-455 QQEMARN
+455 QQEMA
-462 AFSDQRDIETGKRTV
+462 AHAYEYQHEVELGKRTV
-477 IGVNKYV
+477 IGVNKFN
-484 DNSKANEDQEV
+484 DSKKLAEQDV
-495 LTVDLAVGERQVA
+495 LTADLSVGERQIA

-514 ANRDNEAVKASL
+514 AARDNEAVKAAL
-526 EKLRAAAKGTENL
+526 EKLREAAKGTENL

-556 CGVLREEFGEF
+556 CGVLREEFGEYKQSGSMF
-567 KPSIYY
+567 

>member
-1 MSEEKRLQ
+1 MDKEKLQ
-9 EDLEK
+9 QGLNEY
-14 GKAMEEFFEEAPLQR
+14 EA
-29 IAEEKAAYEEKVA
+29 KVA
-42 KATAKFPER
+42 KAVAKFPER
-51 KEVEGQ
+51 KNFEAQ

-62 LDVKD
+62 LDIED
-67 FDYCEK
+67 FDYGEK
-73 LGFPGMYPFTR
+73 LGFPGQYPFTR

-164 FEGIPLDKVS
+164 FDGIPLDKVS

-201 EQLRGTIQ
+201 EALKGTIQ

-232 VTDTFA
+232 ITDTFE

-281 AIQAGQK
+281 AIKAGQK

-299 FTAGLDFFSEV
+299 FTAGLDFFGEV

-325 ERYGAT
+325 ERYGAS

-350 AQQPLINAI
+350 AQQPLNNVV
-359 RITWQAMSA
+359 RITWQALSA
-368 ILGGI
+368 VLGGI

-385 AIPTEESATL
+385 ALPTEESATL
-395 ALRTQQLLA
+395 ALRTQQLLV
-404 YESNIPNTIDPL
+404 YESGVTDTIDPL
-416 AGSYYVESLTD
+416 AGSYYIETLTD
-427 KIEQEAYEYIKKI
+427 KIEKEAYDYIDKI
-440 DEMGGAVAAI
+440 DRMGGAVAAI
-450 EHGYM
+450 EQGYM
-455 QQEMARN
+455 QQEMA
-462 AFSDQRDIETGKRTV
+462 AHAYEYQHEVELGKRTV
-477 IGVNKYV
+477 IGVNKFN
-484 DNSKANEDQEV
+484 DSKKLAEQDV
-495 LTVDLAVGERQVA
+495 LTADLSVGERQIA

-514 ANRDNEAVKASL
+514 AARDNEAVKAAL
-526 EKLRAAAKGTENL
+526 EKLREAAKGTENL

-556 CGVLREEFGEF
+556 CGVLREEFGEYKQSGSMF
-567 KPSIYY
+567 

>member
-1 MSEEKRLQ
+1 MDKEKLQ
-9 EDLEK
+9 QGLNEY
-14 GKAMEEFFEEAPLQR
+14 EA
-29 IAEEKAAYEEKVA
+29 KVA

-51 KEVEGQ
+51 KNFEAQ

-62 LDVKD
+62 LDIED
-67 FDYCEK
+67 FDYGEK
-73 LGFPGMYPFTR
+73 LGFPGQYPFTR

-164 FEGIPLDKVS
+164 FDGIPLDKVS

-201 EQLRGTIQ
+201 EALKGTIQ

-232 VTDTFA
+232 ITDTFE

-281 AIQAGQK
+281 AIKAGQK

-299 FTAGLDFFSEV
+299 FTAGLDFFGEV

-325 ERYGAT
+325 ERYGAS

-350 AQQPLINAI
+350 AQQPLNNVV
-359 RITWQAMSA
+359 RITWQALSA
-368 ILGGI
+368 VLGGI

-385 AIPTEESATL
+385 ALPTEESATL

-404 YESNIPNTIDPL
+404 YESGVTDTIDPL
-416 AGSYYVESLTD
+416 AGSYYIETLTD
-427 KIEQEAYEYIKKI
+427 KIEKEAYDYIDKI
-440 DEMGGAVAAI
+440 DRMGGAVAAI
-450 EHGYM
+450 EQGYM
-455 QQEMARN
+455 QQEMA
-462 AFSDQRDIETGKRTV
+462 AHAYEYQHEVELGKRTV
-477 IGVNKYV
+477 IGVNKFN
-484 DNSKANEDQEV
+484 DSKKLAEQDV
-495 LTVDLAVGERQVA
+495 LTADLSVGERQIA

-514 ANRDNEAVKASL
+514 AARDNEAVKIAL
-526 EKLRAAAKGTENL
+526 EKLREAAKGTENL

-556 CGVLREEFGEF
+556 CGVLREEFGEYKQSGSMF
-567 KPSIYY
+567 

>member
-1 MSEEKRLQ
+1 MDKEKLQ
-9 EDLEK
+9 QGLNEY
-14 GKAMEEFFEEAPLQR
+14 EA
-29 IAEEKAAYEEKVA
+29 KVA
-42 KATAKFPER
+42 KAVAKFPER
-51 KEVEGQ
+51 KNFEAQ

-62 LDVKD
+62 LDIED
-67 FDYCEK
+67 FDYGEK
-73 LGFPGMYPFTR
+73 LGFPGQYPFTR

-164 FEGIPLDKVS
+164 FDGIPLDKVS

-201 EQLRGTIQ
+201 EALKGTIQ

-219 GTYIFPPRPSMRL
+219 GTYFFPPRPSMRL
-232 VTDTFA
+232 ITDTFE

-281 AIQAGQK
+281 AIKARQK

-299 FTAGLDFFSEV
+299 FTAGLDFFGEV

-325 ERYGAT
+325 ERYGAS

-350 AQQPLINAI
+350 AQQPLNNVV
-359 RITWQAMSA
+359 RITWQALSA
-368 ILGGI
+368 VLGGI

-385 AIPTEESATL
+385 ALPTEESATL

-404 YESNIPNTIDPL
+404 YESGVTDTIDPL
-416 AGSYYVESLTD
+416 AGSYYIETLTD
-427 KIEQEAYEYIKKI
+427 KIEKEAYDYIDKI
-440 DEMGGAVAAI
+440 DRMGGAVAAI
-450 EHGYM
+450 EQGYM
-455 QQEMARN
+455 QQEMA
-462 AFSDQRDIETGKRTV
+462 AHAYEYQHEVELGKRTV
-477 IGVNKYV
+477 IGVNKFN
-484 DNSKANEDQEV
+484 DSKKLAEQDV
-495 LTVDLAVGERQVA
+495 LMADLSVGERQIA

-514 ANRDNEAVKASL
+514 AARDNDAVKAAL
-526 EKLRAAAKGTENL
+526 EKLREAAKGTENL

-556 CGVLREEFGEF
+556 CGVLREEFGEYKQSGSMF
-567 KPSIYY
+567 

>member
-1 MSEEKRLQ
+1 MDKEKLQ
-9 EDLEK
+9 QGLNEY
-14 GKAMEEFFEEAPLQR
+14 EA
-29 IAEEKAAYEEKVA
+29 KVA
-42 KATAKFPER
+42 KAVTKFPER
-51 KEVEGQ
+51 KNFEAQ

-62 LDVKD
+62 LDIED
-67 FDYCEK
+67 FDYGEK
-73 LGFPGMYPFTR
+73 LGFPGQYPFTR

-164 FEGIPLDKVS
+164 FDGIPLDKVS

-201 EQLRGTIQ
+201 EALKGTIQ

-232 VTDTFA
+232 ITDTFE

-281 AIQAGQK
+281 AIKAGQK

-299 FTAGLDFFSEV
+299 FTAGLDFFGEV

-325 ERYGAT
+325 ERYGAS

-350 AQQPLINAI
+350 AQQPLNNVV
-359 RITWQAMSA
+359 RITWQALSA
-368 ILGGI
+368 VLGGI

-385 AIPTEESATL
+385 ALPTEESATL

-404 YESNIPNTIDPL
+404 YESGVTDTIDPL
-416 AGSYYVESLTD
+416 AGSYYIETLTD
-427 KIEQEAYEYIKKI
+427 KIEKEAYDYIDKI
-440 DEMGGAVAAI
+440 DRMGGAVAAI
-450 EHGYM
+450 EQGYM
-455 QQEMARN
+455 QQEMA
-462 AFSDQRDIETGKRTV
+462 AHAYEYQHEVELGKRTV
-477 IGVNKYV
+477 IGVNKFN
-484 DNSKANEDQEV
+484 DSKKLAEQDV
-495 LTVDLAVGERQVA
+495 LTADLSVGERQIA

-514 ANRDNEAVKASL
+514 AARDNEAVKAAL
-526 EKLRAAAKGTENL
+526 EKLREAAKGTENL
-539 MPYLIDAVKT
+539 MPYLIEAVKT

-556 CGVLREEFGEF
+556 CGVLREEFGEYKQSGSMF
-567 KPSIYY
+567 

>member
-1 MSEEKRLQ
+1 MDKEKLQ
-9 EDLEK
+9 QGLNEY
-14 GKAMEEFFEEAPLQR
+14 EA
-29 IAEEKAAYEEKVA
+29 KVA

-51 KEVEGQ
+51 KNFEAQ

-62 LDVKD
+62 LDIED
-67 FDYCEK
+67 FDYGEK
-73 LGFPGMYPFTR
+73 LGFPGQYPFTR

-164 FEGIPLDKVS
+164 FDGIPLDKVS

-201 EQLRGTIQ
+201 EALKGTIQ

-232 VTDTFA
+232 ITDTFE

-281 AIQAGQK
+281 AIKAGQK

-299 FTAGLDFFSEV
+299 FTAGLDFFGEV

-325 ERYGAT
+325 ERYGAS

-350 AQQPLINAI
+350 AQQPLNNVV
-359 RITWQAMSA
+359 RITWQALSA
-368 ILGGI
+368 VLGGI

-385 AIPTEESATL
+385 ALPTEESATL

-404 YESNIPNTIDPL
+404 YESGVTDTIDPL
-416 AGSYYVESLTD
+416 AGSYYIETLTD
-427 KIEQEAYEYIKKI
+427 KIEKEAYDYIDKI
-440 DEMGGAVAAI
+440 DRMGGAVAAI
-450 EHGYM
+450 EQGYM
-455 QQEMARN
+455 QQEMAVH
-462 AFSDQRDIETGKRTV
+462 AYEYQHEVELGKRTV
-477 IGVNKYV
+477 IGVNKFN
-484 DNSKANEDQEV
+484 DSKKLAEQDV
-495 LTVDLAVGERQVA
+495 LTADLSVGERQIV

-514 ANRDNEAVKASL
+514 AARDNEAVKAAL
-526 EKLRAAAKGTENL
+526 EKLREAAKGTENL

-556 CGVLREEFGEF
+556 CGVLREEFGEYKQSGSMF
-567 KPSIYY
+567 

>member
-1 MSEEKRLQ
+1 MDKEKLQ
-9 EDLEK
+9 QGLNEY
-14 GKAMEEFFEEAPLQR
+14 EA
-29 IAEEKAAYEEKVA
+29 KVA
-42 KATAKFPER
+42 KAVAKFPER
-51 KEVEGQ
+51 KNFEAQ

-62 LDVKD
+62 LDIED
-67 FDYCEK
+67 SDYGEK
-73 LGFPGMYPFTR
+73 LGFPGQYPFTR

-140 HELSHGEVGKVGVA
+140 HELSYGEVGKVGVA

-164 FEGIPLDKVS
+164 FDGIPLDKVS

-201 EQLRGTIQ
+201 EALKGTIQ

-232 VTDTFA
+232 ITDTFE

-262 SEVQEIAFAFANA
+262 SEVQEIAFAFANT

-281 AIQAGQK
+281 AIKAGQK

-299 FTAGLDFFSEV
+299 FTAGLDFFGEV

-325 ERYGAT
+325 ERYGAS

-350 AQQPLINAI
+350 AQQPLNNVV
-359 RITWQAMSA
+359 RITWQALSA
-368 ILGGI
+368 VLGGI

-385 AIPTEESATL
+385 ALPTEESATL

-404 YESNIPNTIDPL
+404 YESGVTDTIDPL
-416 AGSYYVESLTD
+416 AGSYYIETLTD
-427 KIEQEAYEYIKKI
+427 KIEKEAYDYIDKI
-440 DEMGGAVAAI
+440 DRMGGAVAAI
-450 EHGYM
+450 EQGYM
-455 QQEMARN
+455 QQEMA
-462 AFSDQRDIETGKRTV
+462 AHAYEYQHEVELGKRTV
-477 IGVNKYV
+477 IGVNKFN
-484 DNSKANEDQEV
+484 DSKKLAEQDV
-495 LTVDLAVGERQVA
+495 LTADLSVGERQIA

-514 ANRDNEAVKASL
+514 AARDNEAVKAAL
-526 EKLRAAAKGTENL
+526 EKLREAAKGTENL

-556 CGVLREEFGEF
+556 CGVLREEFGEYKQSGSMF
-567 KPSIYY
+567 

>member
-1 MSEEKRLQ
+1 MDKEKLQ
-9 EDLEK
+9 QELNDY
-14 GKAMEEFFEEAPLQR
+14 EA
-29 IAEEKAAYEEKVA
+29 KVA

-51 KEVEGQ
+51 KNFEAQ

-62 LDVKD
+62 LDIED
-67 FDYCEK
+67 FDYDEK
-73 LGFPGMYPFTR
+73 LGFPGQYPFTR

-164 FEGIPLDKVS
+164 FDGIPLDKVS

-201 EQLRGTIQ
+201 EALKGTIQ

-232 VTDTFA
+232 ITDTFE

-281 AIQAGQK
+281 AIKAGQK

-299 FTAGLDFFSEV
+299 FTAGLDFFGEV

-325 ERYGAT
+325 ERYGAS

-350 AQQPLINAI
+350 AQQPLNNVV
-359 RITWQAMSA
+359 RITWQALSA
-368 ILGGI
+368 VLGGI

-385 AIPTEESATL
+385 ALPTEESATL

-404 YESNIPNTIDPL
+404 YESGVTDTIDPL
-416 AGSYYVESLTD
+416 AGSYYIETLTD
-427 KIEQEAYEYIKKI
+427 KIEKEAYDYIDKI
-440 DEMGGAVAAI
+440 DRMGGAVAAI
-450 EHGYM
+450 EQGYM
-455 QQEMARN
+455 QQEMA
-462 AFSDQRDIETGKRTV
+462 AHAYEYQHEVELGKRTV
-477 IGVNKYV
+477 IGVNKFN
-484 DNSKANEDQEV
+484 DSKKLAEQDV
-495 LTVDLAVGERQVA
+495 LTADLSVGERQIA

-514 ANRDNEAVKASL
+514 AARDNEAVNAAL
-526 EKLRAAAKGTENL
+526 EKLREAAKGTENL

-556 CGVLREEFGEF
+556 CGVLREEFGEYKQSGSMF
-567 KPSIYY
+567 